1 MQRGD
6 PMSEGKDGVVV
17 LGMGRSG
24 TSAVTRMFVSA
35 RFFAG
40 RDEDLMG
47 ATDANPTGHWENLNV
62 WRVNEMIL
70 DRLHGTWLDPPGEDQ
85 QRAAWA
91 WATPALLSVFECIVA
106 EADNVPVVIK
116 DPRIGV
122 MLPVWGG
129 IIEDRLHPV
138 LVIRDPVEIAFSL
151 LHRDGS
157 PISFTLAAWQVH
169 MVSVLRHFRRKVVT
183 VAPYAELLG
192 SAGAARELVNSAAT
206 HLRDELAGSVEATS
220 AIVPDPALHHNRASP
235 GDHEH
240 ALTLRQLELWTEL
253 ANLAPGDQEVSV
265 SDELLEIPPVVRG
278 SVRGETERSAIWE
291 RAQHAQENASAAQE
305 RNAGL
310 TLELGNERERRA
322 RSDDELARA
331 RDRIAD
337 LSSEL
342 EVQQRRAQAA
352 ESAHLRAAGWLDALQ
367 RSTSWRIT
375 APLRAWKRTLRRLKP
390 RSSTRSD

>member
-1 MQRGD
+1 
-6 PMSEGKDGVVV
+6 MSEDKDGVVV

-35 RFFAG
+35 GFFAG

-62 WRVNEMIL
+62 WSVNEMIL

-85 QRAAWA
+85 QRAARA
-91 WATPALLSVFECIVA
+91 WATPALLSVFERIVA
-106 EADNVPVVIK
+106 EADSVPVVIK

-122 MLPVWGG
+122 MLPVWGE
-129 IIEDRLHPV
+129 IIENRLHPV
-138 LVIRDPVEIAFSL
+138 LVIRDPIEIAFSL

-183 VAPYAELLG
+183 VAPYTALLG
-192 SAGAARELVNSAAT
+192 FAAAAQELVNSAAT
-206 HLRDELAGSVEATS
+206 HLRDELAGSLEATS

-265 SDELLEIPPVVRG
+265 SDELLEVPRVVLG
-278 SVRGETERSAIWE
+278 SVRGETERSAIWA
-291 RAQHAQENASAAQE
+291 RAQHAQETEIATQE
-305 RNAGL
+305 RIAVL
-310 TLELGNERERRA
+310 TLELAAQRERHA
-322 RSDDELARA
+322 SLNDELARQ

-337 LSSEL
+337 LSTDL
-342 EVQQRRAQAA
+342 ERQQRRAQAA
-352 ESAHLRAAGWLDALQ
+352 ESAHLRAEGWLDALQ
-367 RSTSWRIT
+367 RSASWRIT
-375 APLRAWKRTLRRLKP
+375 APLRACKRTARRLKR
-390 RSSTRSD
+390 RSSSPSD